1 MSEIHSSAVVPPA
14 DKDTRALVPS
24 RPASARSVRSTI
36 RRAEREARRAGKPRV
51 RPLRSLG
58 TVAAVGALIAGV
70 AFPAYAAIRSDGEAL
85 TVHDVASAEAQSL
98 VVASEV
104 ESPALTGSS
113 YAATTPDEI
122 AKLEAERAAAER
134 ARQAAEAA
142 EAAKKAAADAA
153 AKAAAAPKRAA
164 APAPA
169 TAAAP
174 AAAPSFNGRF
184 GSPLP
189 GGSYY
194 ISRSVGGA
202 HQGTDMV
209 SPAGTPIYAV
219 AAGNVVTAG
228 YSGAYGNLVTVVGG
242 GVEVRNAHMSRIA
255 VSPGQSVSAGQIIG
269 YVGTTGRSTANHLHI
284 EVRINGGLVDP
295 VAVLPI

>member
-1 MSEIHSSAVVPPA
+1 LSETRSSAVVPVA
-14 DKDTRALVPS
+14 DSDAPTSLVPS

-51 RPLRSLG
+51 RPLRAIG

-70 AFPAYAAIRSDGEAL
+70 AFPAYAAIQSDTEAV
-85 TVHDVASAEAQSL
+85 TIHDVAAGEAQSL

-104 ESPALTGSS
+104 ESPELTGSS
-113 YAATTPDEI
+113 YAATTPEEI
-122 AKLEAERAAAER
+122 AKAEAERAAAER
-134 ARQAAEAA
+134 AKEQAE
-142 EAAKKAAADAA
+142 A
-153 AKAAAAPKRAA
+153 AKAAAAAAAKAQSSSASVASAPSVASAA
-164 APAPA
+164 APV
-169 TAAAP
+169 
-174 AAAPSFNGRF
+174 FNGSF

-194 ISRSVGGA
+194 ISRSVGSA

-219 AAGNVVTAG
+219 ASGSVVTAG
-228 YSGAYGNLVTVVGG
+228 YSGAYGNLVTFVGNVNG
-242 GVEVRNAHMSRIA
+242 SSVEVRNAHMSSIA
-255 VSPGQSVSAGQIIG
+255 VSPGQTVSAGQIIG

-295 VAVLPI
+295 VNVLPI